1 MALAR
6 RIDQGER
13 LPGPLPRGARELPLS
28 MLRPPVLTGREAAW
42 AQLEAAWAAGQTIY
56 VTGAPG
62 VGKTRLAQDFVAS
75 KGRALYLPGHPGA
88 EQVP

>member
-1 MALAR
+1 
-6 RIDQGER
+6 
-13 LPGPLPRGARELPLS
+13 
-28 MLRPPVLTGREAAW
+28 MLRPPVLIGREAAW
-42 AQLEAAWAAGQTIY
+42 AQLEAAWGQLEAAWAAGQTIY